1 MTDRRSRTLVAIAF
15 AITAAVPVWAVGGVP
30 HPAPAA
36 QSHDSTADHHSAA
49 APSDPGGSATD
60 HSEHTDPQAMDEMMA
75 KRDKSFPAATAGE
88 GAQELAPK
96 VLPDGTKEFQLT
108 AKIAKW
114 EIEPGKVVDAWTF
127 NGMVP
132 GPALKVDVGDR
143 VRVVVKNE
151 LPESTSVHWHGI
163 LLPNE
168 VDGVANLT
176 QDPIKPGATF
186 TYEFAAERAAVGWFH
201 SHHDGT
207 KQVAN
212 GLWGTIFMGEMP
224 RPDGVKVSQSRTVQL
239 QDGGVIGLT
248 LNGKSFPA
256 TQPIR
261 AKLGEWVEITYVNAG
276 QQAHPMHLHGL
287 DQLVIAKDGYPV
299 QTPYPVDTV
308 LVAPG
313 ERYTVL
319 IHANR
324 VGSWLWH
331 CHIFSHSEGSQGM
344 FGMVTAMIVS

>member
-1 MTDRRSRTLVAIAF
+1 MTKTNLTAVATAF
-15 AITAAVPVWAVGGVP
+15 VLATAVPVWAAGNASTTTPVTGDTSHG
-30 HPAPAA
+30 AA
-36 QSHDSTADHHSAA
+36 TSVQPSGSGAHHEHAD
-49 APSDPGGSATD
+49 PK
-60 HSEHTDPQAMDEMMA
+60 AMDAAMA
-75 KRDKSFPAATAGE
+75 KRDKSFPAKTAGQ
-88 GAQELAPK
+88 GAPDLEPTVTA
-96 VLPDGTKEFQLT
+96 DGTKEFALT

-114 EIEPGKVVDAWTF
+114 ELEPGKVVDAWTF
-127 NGMVP
+127 NGTVP
-132 GPALKVDVGDR
+132 GPTLKVAVGDK

-176 QDPIKPGATF
+176 QDPIKPSETF
-186 TYEFAAERAAVGWFH
+186 TYEFTAERPSVGWFH

-212 GLWGTIFMGEMP
+212 GLWGTILMGEMP
-224 RPDGVKVSQSRTVQL
+224 RPEGVTVAQSRTMHL
-239 QDGGVIGLT
+239 QDGGVIGLS

-256 TQPIR
+256 TEPVH
-261 AKLGEWVEITYVNAG
+261 AKLNEWVEIHYVNAG
-276 QQAHPMHLHGL
+276 GQAHPMHLHGL

-299 QTPYPVDTV
+299 ATPYKADTV

-319 IHANR
+319 IKADR
-324 VGSWLWH
+324 TGDWLWH
-331 CHIFSHSEGSQGM
+331 CHIFSHAEGSQGM
-344 FGMVTAMIVS
+344 FGMVTALTVS